1 MYGCEIIEEEKKNK
15 QKESVLPDVEKAKR
29 EDLQKLQT
37 SPFNNTASPKQE
49 NKQPSTPVTNKSPTV
64 EKKAEPAR
72 KPEVVY
78 KTPGSTT
85 NNKIAERNQKNAKEK
100 DCEIY

>member
-1 MYGCEIIEEEKKNK
+1 VYGCEIIEEEKKR

-37 SPFNNTASPKQE
+37 SPFTTASPKQDT
-49 NKQPSTPVTNKSPTV
+49 KQQPSTPVTNKSPNL
-64 EKKAEPAR
+64 EKKQEPPR
-72 KPEVVY
+72 KAGVVY
-78 KTPGSTT
+78 KTPGATT
-85 NNKIAERNQKNAKEK
+85 NNTIGERNQKNAKEK